1 MKTRLA
7 RPVPA
12 LAALAALAL
21 AACGGSDKPAAG
33 GQPATAGSATQLTG
47 AGATFPYPIYSRW
60 FDSYNKAT
68 GIAINYQSIG
78 SGGGIRQFSEG
89 TVDFGATD
97 GPMTDEQIAAL
108 QGNVLHLPTV
118 IGAVVLTYN
127 LPELSATPLVLDAA
141 AVADI
146 FLGRITRWDDARLA
160 ALNPGVT
167 LPARDIVV
175 VHRSDGSGTTYVFA
189 DYLSKV
195 SADWEKQVGRA
206 TSVNWPVGLGGKGNE
221 GVTQQ
226 VKQLEGSIGYVELI
240 YALSNQLQYATLKNR
255 AGVEVT
261 PTLASASAAAAGA
274 EFAADTDFRVSIT
287 DSPDPAAYPVASF
300 TWLLVKKDNPDA
312 GKARAIRDF
321 LRWMVSPEAQ
331 GIAQELR
338 YAPLPASV
346 AELVSARI
354 GTLTANGAA
363 IPAE

>member
-1 MKTRLA
+1 
-7 RPVPA
+7 
-12 LAALAALAL
+12 L
-21 AACGGSDKPAAG
+21 AACGGSDKPAAN
-33 GQPATAGSATQLTG
+33 GQPARATTQLTG
-47 AGATFPYPIYSRW
+47 AGATFPYPLYSRW
-60 FDSYNKAT
+60 FDAYNKAT
-68 GIAINYQSIG
+68 GVAINYQSIG

-108 QGNVLHLPTV
+108 QGNVVHLPTV

-127 LPELSATPLVLDAA
+127 LSELSATPLVLDGA

-146 FLGRITRWDDARLA
+146 FLGRITRWNDARIA

-167 LPARDIVV
+167 LPGREIVV

-195 SADWEKQVGRA
+195 SADWEQQVGRA

-226 VKQLEGSIGYVELI
+226 VKQLEGSVGYVELI
-240 YALSNQLQYATLKNR
+240 YALSNQLQYATVKNR
-255 AGVEVT
+255 AGTEVT

-287 DSPDPAAYPVASF
+287 DSPDPAAYPIASF
-300 TWLLVKKDNPDA
+300 TWLLIRKDNPDA

-346 AELVSARI
+346 AGLVSARI
-354 GTLTANGAA
+354 GTLGANGAA
-363 IPAE
+363 IPTE